1 MVEEQTELTRI
12 DKVALFLLAMAFL
25 YLAWLPLN
33 LDYQFIISWGL
44 IFFLVIARKFGME
57 NIPFGRLTLM
67 IIVLFVSMRYL
78 IWRTTGTL
86 VYTSLPEFIMLALVF
101 ISELEVTAVHLVG
114 VFSNIWP
121 MRRHKGPKL
130 PDDIN
135 LLPSVDIYIPTYSED
150 GRLVAATAKACMLM
164 RYPKEK
170 LNIYILDDGATEQKR
185 ASELSSGPAWYR
197 YKRLKGFCE
206 ANGIGYL
213 TRERNESAKAGNI
226 NAALPKT
233 SGELILVL
241 DCDHVPTSDFLE
253 NTVGFFIQNPKLFL
267 VQTPHFFINPDPVEK
282 SLGTFHR
289 APSENEMFYRATLP
303 GVDMWNSSFFCG
315 SAAVLRRSCL
325 EEVGG
330 LAGLTITEDAEVSI
344 QLHAKGYQSLYLP
357 KPMISGLS
365 PETFG
370 DFILQRS
377 RWCQGMLQM
386 GLLTN
391 PMKISGLSLAQ
402 KVCYTS
408 YYLYWFFGFA
418 RVMFFIGPCLFIL
431 FGWQIYHASTT
442 LVLAYALPH
451 LIGSLIA
458 ADILYGKYRWPLFS
472 ELYESVQSLFLFRA
486 VLGVINNPRSPTFLV
501 TPKGRQLDHDVLSP
515 LSGPFYILLMI
526 MLISVPVAVYKY
538 HTYPLLQDVVL
549 LCSCWLAM
557 NIIMAM
563 ASIGSFWERHQF
575 RRHHRAWAK
584 GPVHLTWDK
593 GRKVAGNLTDLS
605 LQGIGLTIP
614 ATDKALEGLEERKD
628 VLAHL
633 TDSYGKKY
641 CIEAKVMR
649 LFQRGENMVC
659 GLLIYES
666 KENYTD
672 RLAIVYGDS
681 QRLADAWQRPSIR
694 PGFFKIM
701 YFFIKLGIRG
711 VKESSIGLIVITK
724 DYCIGFWHWL
734 AKLFRLQKGAS

>member
-1 MVEEQTELTRI
+1 MLSEERPELSRT
-12 DKVALFLLAMAFL
+12 DKTLFVLLALAFL
-25 YLAWLPLN
+25 YLAWLPIDLS
-33 LDYQFIISWGL
+33 YQFVVSWGL
-44 IFFLVIARKFGME
+44 VAFIIIARRFGME
-57 NIPFGRLTLM
+57 FVPFGRLVLM
-67 IIVLFVSMRYL
+67 IVVLFISARYF

-86 VYTSLPEFIMLALVF
+86 VYTSFPEFIMLALVF
-101 ISELEVTAVHLVG
+101 VSEIEVSMVHLVG

-121 MRRHKGPKL
+121 LKRHKGPKL
-130 PDDIN
+130 PEDIN
-135 LLPSVDIYIPTYSED
+135 LLPSVDIFIPTYNED

-164 RYPKEK
+164 HYPQEK
-170 LNIYILDDGATEQKR
+170 LNIYILDDGATTQKR
-185 ASELSSGPAWYR
+185 NGEHTAGPAWYR
-197 YKRLKGFCE
+197 YKRLKGFCK

-213 TRERNESAKAGNI
+213 TREKNERAKAGNI

-233 SGELILVL
+233 SGDLILIL

-253 NTVGFFIQNPKLFL
+253 NTVGFFIKNPKLFL

-282 SLGTFHR
+282 SLGTFHQ

-315 SAAVLRRSCL
+315 SAAILRRSCL

-330 LAGLTITEDAEVSI
+330 LAGLTITEDAEVSV
-344 QLHAKGYQSLYLP
+344 QLHARGYHSLYLP

-365 PETFG
+365 PETFS

-391 PMKISGLSLAQ
+391 PLKIKGLSIAQ

-418 RVMFFIGPCLFIL
+418 RVMFFIGPCLFLL

-472 ELYESVQSLFLFRA
+472 ELYESVQSLFLFKA
-486 VLGVINNPRSPTFLV
+486 VVGVINNPRAPKFEV
-501 TPKGRQLDHDVLSP
+501 TPKGRHLEHDALSP
-515 LSGPFYILLMI
+515 MSAPFYILLLI
-526 MLISVPVAVYKY
+526 MLISIPAAIYKY
-538 HTYPLLQDVVL
+538 HTYPLLQDVVI
-549 LCSCWLAM
+549 LCCCWLAL
-557 NIIMAM
+557 NIIMSM
-563 ASIGSFWERHQF
+563 AAIGSFWERHQF
-575 RRHHRAWAK
+575 RRHHRAWAT
-584 GPVHLTWDK
+584 GPVTLTWGDNH
-593 GRKVAGNLTDLS
+593 RVDGNLTDLS
-605 LQGIGLTIP
+605 LHGLGLTMPKNKI
-614 ATDKALEGLEERKD
+614 LEEQQD
-628 VLAHL
+628 VWVHIA
-633 TDSYGKKY
+633 DSYGKSY
-641 CIEAKVMR
+641 EIEAKVMR
-649 LFQRGENMVC
+649 LFPRGEELVC
-659 GLLIYES
+659 GLQVYET
-666 KENYTD
+666 KENYID

-681 QRLADAWQRPSIR
+681 KRLEAAWKRAKVR
-694 PGFFKIM
+694 PGFFQIV
-701 YFFIKLGIRG
+701 YFFLKLGIRG
-711 VKESSIGLIVITK
+711 AKESGIGLVLITK
-724 DYCIGFWHWL
+724 SYCISFWHWL